1 MKQEN
6 LAIRIQYRIAYL
18 SVVLFLGKLLAYWLT
33 HSVTILTDALESIV
47 NVITGFIGLYS
58 VILSAKPRDKD
69 HPYGHGKAEY
79 ISAAVEG
86 ALISIAGLFII
97 YDAITELLHPK
108 ELHKLDLGV
117 FLICITGFVNFLMG
131 RYAINT
137 GKQKKSAVVEA
148 AGNHLM
154 SDAYATLGIVVG
166 LVFIMWTKWAWL
178 DSVVALVFA
187 GIIIVTGYKVLRKS
201 LAGIMDEADENLLKE
216 VIDFLQQHRKPQ
228 WVDLHNLRVIQ
239 YGEVVHIDT
248 HMTIP
253 WFYLVA
259 DAEREI
265 HELETLV
272 RSHFG
277 DKVEFFI
284 HIDGCMP
291 YQCHLCSL
299 NNCNERKVEFQ
310 GHIEWKFENV
320 WLNEKHGKIGT
331 AFEVE

>member
-1 MKQEN
+1 LKQEN
-6 LAIRIQYRIAYL
+6 ITIRIQYKIAFL
-18 SVVLFLGKLLAYWLT
+18 SVILFLGKLLAYYLT

-47 NVITGFIGLYS
+47 NVITGFLGLYS
-58 VILSAKPRDKD
+58 VILAAKPRDRD

-97 YDAITELLHPK
+97 YTAISQLMQPHP
-108 ELHKLDLGV
+108 LHKLDIGV
-117 FLICITGFVNFLMG
+117 ALVCVTGFINYLMG
-131 RYAINT
+131 RYAIKS
-137 GKQKKSAVVEA
+137 GQKNKSAVVEA

-154 SDAYATLGIVVG
+154 SDAYATIGIVTG
-166 LVFIMWTKWAWL
+166 LLLIIWTKWVWL
-178 DSVVALVFA
+178 DSVVALIFA
-187 GIIIVTGYKVLRKS
+187 GIIIVTGYRVLRKS
-201 LAGIMDEADENLLKE
+201 LAGIMDEADEKLLKD
-216 VIDFLQQHRKPQ
+216 VIDFLQAHRKPQ

-239 YGEVVHIDT
+239 YGDVMHVDT

-253 WFYLVA
+253 WYYLVA
-259 DAEREI
+259 DAEKEI
-265 HELETLV
+265 HELETLI

-299 NNCNERKVEFQ
+299 SGCPERKFEFNEQ
-310 GHIEWKFENV
+310 VAWNFENV
-320 WLNEKHGKIGT
+320 WLNEKHGKIDHS
-331 AFEVE
+331 VPS